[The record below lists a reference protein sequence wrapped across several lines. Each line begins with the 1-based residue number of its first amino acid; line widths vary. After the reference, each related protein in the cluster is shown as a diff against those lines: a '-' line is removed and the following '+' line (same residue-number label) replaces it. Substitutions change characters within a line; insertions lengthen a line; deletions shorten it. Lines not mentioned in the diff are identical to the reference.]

1 MINREKSRNIP
12 RALARRII
20 RWGLAA
26 LAIACIAGPAAAQ
39 RTKSSL
45 RAGEQVKAEKGLK
58 DNRYFFYFINAS
70 ITNFGTDDE
79 KKAFTEA
86 VRRDILAQFLY
97 MRFMFYESYTEI
109 RHSQK
114 ILIDLYRKVL
124 IKDIA
129 MSKELL
135 NRFAP
140 AVVEVKDGS
149 ALEYLHLGYRDMKV
163 AEQYLLMADNF
174 RRDLYSMRLYKY
186 VHAIK
191 TAKHGKKYAFL
202 GALLARDMDNVFK
215 RKRTERMAQFD
226 LEQLVRKTKLA
237 IRQLSFDAL
246 SKRIAEIPP
255 PEQTAAYQTMHLDSV
270 YRSRE
275 PKSLYDAIWEE
286 PRVSELPEY
295 KRYIVGPEN

>member
-1 MINREKSRNIP
+1 MIYRK
-12 RALARRII
+12 ATRI
-20 RWGLAA
+20 A
-26 LAIACIAGPAAAQ
+26 AIAVICCLTAPAAVLAQ

-45 RAGEQVKAEKGLK
+45 SAGEQRYAEKGLK
-58 DNRYFFYFINAS
+58 DNRYFFYFINSS
-70 ITNFGTDDE
+70 ISNFGTEEE
-79 KKAFTEA
+79 KTLFREA
-86 VRRDILAQFLY
+86 IRRDMIAQILYLKFL
-97 MRFMFYESYTEI
+97 FHESFVEI
-109 RHSQK
+109 KRSQK

-246 SKRIAEIPP
+246 SKRIVEIPP